1 MALFYTTLR
10 AARLQTGM
18 PPSVYAWYGAGHLE
32 RGGMQ
37 AYLILTENGQPRQV
51 ACTDVM
57 IIGREE
63 GNDIVLHDAR
73 VSRRHA
79 MLYRMQ
85 DGSFYLVDEGS
96 ANGSYVNAARISL
109 PTRLNDGDR
118 VSIGSMHMHF
128 RQPESRTR
136 FGPPSHDQRPTTI
149 VVQENIDII
158 RIVIL
163 VADIRG
169 FTSLSEAI
177 PVRDLTELMNQ
188 WFREATQCI
197 KQRHGTIDKFMGDC
211 VYARWDA
218 DTDPGG
224 SLLKALG
231 AACELDRITR
241 HINATRPNLPQ
252 QIHIGVGI
260 NIGNAALGTEQGRTA
275 IGDAV
280 NLTFRLQEQTKHL
293 DHAILLNRDAYLNL
307 PSDLWQGRE
316 QTIRVAGKTQPLD
329 VWGITFE
336 EAAAMLAARSQGS
349 SSSGKGGTP

>member
-1 MALFYTTLR
+1 
-10 AARLQTGM
+10 
-18 PPSVYAWYGAGHLE
+18 
-32 RGGMQ
+32 MQ
-37 AYLILTENGQPRQV
+37 AFLILTENGQHRQV
-51 ACTDVM
+51 ECKEVM

-63 GNDIVLHDAR
+63 GNDIVLRDAR

-79 MLYRMQ
+79 MLYRTQ
-85 DGSFYLVDEGS
+85 DGSTYLVDEGS
-96 ANGSYVNAARISL
+96 ANGSYVNAVRVSL

-128 RQPESRTR
+128 RQPVHRAGIGQPLRE
-136 FGPPSHDQRPTTI
+136 QRPTTI
-149 VVQENIDII
+149 VVQDSIDII

-188 WFREATQCI
+188 WFREATQCV

-218 DTDPGG
+218 DTDAGG
-224 SLLKALG
+224 ALLRALD
-231 AACELDRITR
+231 AACALDRITR

-252 QIHIGVGI
+252 QLHIGVGI

-280 NLTFRLQEQTKHL
+280 NLTFRLQEQTKQM
-293 DHAILLNRDAYLNL
+293 DRAILLNRDAYLNL
-307 PSDLWQGRE
+307 PNDLWQGRE

-336 EAAAMLAARSQGS
+336 EAAALLAAPSRDSFS
-349 SSSGKGGTP
+349 VREGGTP

>member
-1 MALFYTTLR
+1 MI
-10 AARLQTGM
+10 GM
-18 PPSVYAWYGAGHLE
+18 VRGIQE

-37 AYLILTENGQPRQV
+37 AFLILAENGQNRQV
-51 ACTDVM
+51 ECKEVM

-63 GNDIVLHDAR
+63 GNDIVLRDAR

-96 ANGSYVNAARISL
+96 ANGSYINAARISL
-109 PTRLNDGDR
+109 PTRLHDGDQI
-118 VSIGSMHMHF
+118 SIGSMNMQF
-128 RQPESRTR
+128 RQPDARTSISQ
-136 FGPPSHDQRPTTI
+136 PPREQRPTTI
-149 VVQENIDII
+149 VVQESIELI

-188 WFREATQCI
+188 WFREATQCV
-197 KQRHGTIDKFMGDC
+197 KQQHGTIDKFMGDC

-218 DTDPGG
+218 NADPSG

-241 HINATRPNLPQ
+241 HINETRPNLPQ
-252 QIHIGVGI
+252 QLKIGVGI

-280 NLTFRLQEQTKHL
+280 NLTFRLQEKTKTFGR
-293 DHAILLNRDAYLNL
+293 AILLNRDAYLNL
-307 PSDLWQGRE
+307 PSELWQGHE
-316 QTIRVAGKTQPLD
+316 QTISVSGKTQPLD

-336 EAAAMLAARSQGS
+336 EAETLLQARKQQ
-349 SSSGKGGTP
+349 

>member
-1 MALFYTTLR
+1 
-10 AARLQTGM
+10 
-18 PPSVYAWYGAGHLE
+18 
-32 RGGMQ
+32 MQ
-37 AYLILTENGQPRQV
+37 AFLILSENGLNCQIE
-51 ACTDVM
+51 CKDVM
-57 IIGREE
+57 ILGREE
-63 GNDIVLHDAR
+63 GSDVVLRDAR

-79 MLYRMQ
+79 MLYHLQ

-96 ANGSYVNAARISL
+96 ANGSYVNAVRISL

-118 VSIGSMHMHF
+118 ISIGSINIQFH
-128 RQPESRTR
+128 QPETRPGISQPSRE
-136 FGPPSHDQRPTTI
+136 QRPTTI
-149 VVQENIDII
+149 VVQENIELI

-177 PVRDLTELMNQ
+177 PVRELTELMNQ

-197 KQRHGTIDKFMGDC
+197 KQRFGIIDKFMGDC
-211 VYARWDA
+211 VYARWNA

-224 SLLKALG
+224 SLLLALG

-252 QIHIGVGI
+252 KLDIGVGI

-280 NLTFRLQEQTKHL
+280 NLTFRLQETTKSL
-293 DHAILLNRDAYLNL
+293 ERAILLNRDAYLNL
-307 PSDLWQGRE
+307 PRELWQGHE
-316 QTIRVAGKTQPLD
+316 QTISVAGKTQPLN
-329 VWGITFE
+329 VWGITFA
-336 EAAAMLAARSQGS
+336 EAAALLKAQS
-349 SSSGKGGTP
+349 

>member
-1 MALFYTTLR
+1 
-10 AARLQTGM
+10 
-18 PPSVYAWYGAGHLE
+18 
-32 RGGMQ
+32 MQ
-37 AYLILTENGQPRQV
+37 AFLLYKDGDQALRVTCKE
-51 ACTDVM
+51 VM

-63 GNDIVLHDAR
+63 GNDIVLNDAR

-85 DGSFYLVDEGS
+85 DDSYYLVDEGS
-96 ANGSYVNAARISL
+96 ANGSYVNAVRISL
-109 PTRLNDGDR
+109 PTRLNDGDQI
-118 VSIGSMHMHF
+118 SIGSMNMQF
-128 RQPESRTR
+128 RQPQARHIARQPREKRS
-136 FGPPSHDQRPTTI
+136 TTI
-149 VVQENIDII
+149 IVQESVELI

-169 FTSLSEAI
+169 FTSLSEAL

-218 DTDPGG
+218 NIDPGG
-224 SLLKALG
+224 SLLKALD

-241 HINATRPNLPQ
+241 HLNDTRPNLPQ
-252 QIHIGVGI
+252 PLRIGVGI

-280 NLTFRLQEQTKHL
+280 NLTFRLQELTKHL
-293 DHAILLNRDAYLNL
+293 DRAILLNRDAYLNL
-307 PSDLWQGRE
+307 PSKLWQGHE
-316 QTIRVAGKTQPLD
+316 QTISVTGKTQPLD
-329 VWGITFE
+329 VWGISFE
-336 EAAAMLAARSQGS
+336 DAAELLPGRHADASPPQ
-349 SSSGKGGTP
+349 

>member
-1 MALFYTTLR
+1 
-10 AARLQTGM
+10 
-18 PPSVYAWYGAGHLE
+18 
-32 RGGMQ
+32 MQ
-37 AYLILTENGQPRQV
+37 AFLVLSENGQNQQV
-51 ACTDVM
+51 ECKEVM
-57 IIGREE
+57 IIGREA
-63 GNDIVLHDAR
+63 GYDIVLRDAR

-85 DGSFYLVDEGS
+85 DGSYYLVDEGS
-96 ANGSYVNAARISL
+96 ANGSYVNAVRISL

-118 VSIGSMHMHF
+118 ISVGSINMLF
-128 RQPESRTR
+128 RQPEVR
-136 FGPPSHDQRPTTI
+136 PSISQPSGEQRPTTI
-149 VVQENIDII
+149 VVQENIELI

-188 WFREATQCI
+188 WFREATQCV
-197 KQRHGTIDKFMGDC
+197 KQRRGTIDKFMGDC

-218 DTDPGG
+218 NTDPGS
-224 SLLKALG
+224 SLLLALD

-241 HINATRPNLPQ
+241 YINATRPNLPQ
-252 QIHIGVGI
+252 QLHIGVGI

-280 NLTFRLQEQTKHL
+280 NLTFRLQEQTKL
-293 DHAILLNRDAYLNL
+293 LGRAILLNRDAYLNL
-307 PSDLWQGRE
+307 PNQLWQGRE
-316 QTIRVAGKTQPLD
+316 QIISVAGKTQPLE

-336 EAAAMLAARSQGS
+336 EAAALLNAQSRDPSSPRSGE
-349 SSSGKGGTP
+349 TP

>member
-1 MALFYTTLR
+1 MIGIEQGIQEKR
-10 AARLQTGM
+10 
-18 PPSVYAWYGAGHLE
+18 GA
-32 RGGMQ
+32 MQ
-37 AYLILTENGQPRQV
+37 AFLVLAENGQHRQV
-51 ACTDVM
+51 ECKEVM

-63 GNDIVLHDAR
+63 GNDIVLRDAR

-85 DGSFYLVDEGS
+85 DGSYYLVDEGS
-96 ANGSYVNAARISL
+96 ANGSYVNTVRISL
-109 PTRLNDGDR
+109 PTHLYDGDR
-118 VSIGSMHMHF
+118 ISIGSISMQFH
-128 RQPESRTR
+128 QPDAQSSI
-136 FGPPSHDQRPTTI
+136 GQPPREQRSTTI
-149 VVQENIDII
+149 VVPESIELI

-197 KQRHGTIDKFMGDC
+197 KQQHGTIDKFMGDC

-224 SLLKALG
+224 SLLRALG

-241 HINATRPNLPQ
+241 HIHATRPNLPQ
-252 QIHIGVGI
+252 QLNIGVGI

-275 IGDAV
+275 LGDAV
-280 NLTFRLQEQTKHL
+280 NLTFRLQEQTKNL
-293 DHAILLNRDAYLNL
+293 DRAILLNRDAYLNL
-307 PSDLWQGRE
+307 PSELWQGRE
-316 QTIRVAGKTQPLD
+316 QTISVAGKTQPLN
-329 VWGITFE
+329 VWGISFE
-336 EAAAMLAARSQGS
+336 EAAALLKARPRDPS
-349 SSSGKGGTP
+349 SPREG

>member
-1 MALFYTTLR
+1 MQAFLLYKDGDQTLR
-10 AARLQTGM
+10 
-18 PPSVYAWYGAGHLE
+18 
-32 RGGMQ
+32 
-37 AYLILTENGQPRQV
+37 V
-51 ACTDVM
+51 ACKEVM

-63 GNDIVLHDAR
+63 GNDIVLRDAR

-96 ANGSYVNAARISL
+96 ANGSYVNAVRISL
-109 PTRLNDGDR
+109 PTRLNDGDQI
-118 VSIGSMHMHF
+118 SIGSMNMQF
-128 RQPESRTR
+128 RQPGAKSGAR
-136 FGPPSHDQRPTTI
+136 PPRDERATTV
-149 VVQENIDII
+149 VVQQSIELI

-197 KQRHGTIDKFMGDC
+197 KQCRGTIDKFMGDC

-218 DTDPGG
+218 NADPGG

-241 HINATRPNLPQ
+241 HINETRPNLPQ
-252 QIHIGVGI
+252 QLKIGVGI

-280 NLTFRLQEQTKHL
+280 NLTFRLQEQTKTL
-293 DHAILLNRDAYLNL
+293 GRAILLNRDAYLNL
-307 PSDLWQGRE
+307 PSELWQGRE
-316 QTIRVAGKTQPLD
+316 QTISVAGKTQPLD

-336 EAAAMLAARSQGS
+336 EAAALLKARA
-349 SSSGKGGTP
+349 

>member
-1 MALFYTTLR
+1 
-10 AARLQTGM
+10 
-18 PPSVYAWYGAGHLE
+18 
-32 RGGMQ
+32 MQ
-37 AYLILTENGQPRQV
+37 AFLILTENGQHRQV
-51 ACTDVM
+51 ECKEVM

-63 GNDIVLHDAR
+63 GNDIVLRDAR

-96 ANGSYVNAARISL
+96 ANGSCVNAVRIGL
-109 PTRLNDGDR
+109 PTRLNDGDQI
-118 VSIGSMHMHF
+118 SIGAMNMQF
-128 RQPESRTR
+128 RQPQVMRDTKQPRDERA
-136 FGPPSHDQRPTTI
+136 TTI
-149 VVQENIDII
+149 VVQQSVELI

-197 KQRHGTIDKFMGDC
+197 KQLSGTIDKFMGDC

-218 DTDPGG
+218 NTDPGG
-224 SLLKALG
+224 SLLKALD

-241 HINATRPNLPQ
+241 RLNDTRPNLPQ
-252 QIHIGVGI
+252 QLKIGVGI

-280 NLTFRLQEQTKHL
+280 NLTFRLQEKTKTL
-293 DHAILLNRDAYLNL
+293 GRAILLNRDAYLNL
-307 PSDLWQGRE
+307 PSELWQGHE
-316 QTIRVAGKTQPLD
+316 QTISVAGKTQPLD

-336 EAAAMLAARSQGS
+336 EAEALLRARKQQ
-349 SSSGKGGTP
+349 